1 MTEFPKPFTCK
12 VNLTIFQSREFL
24 RLFRG
29 VREIVR
35 APPDIMVE
43 NSLKA
48 PCPIMGKYA
57 MMHNTNHGT
66 EDQWEWLRV
75 FCVTHFQECWGADWI
90 VTNYREVNALQ
101 SIYHVD
107 FLAVAGAF
115 LIGIVVD
122 ARSRYVLKLLK
133 NPLYGTD
140 EVRSVAP
147 ETLDLVLEKG
157 DMYCLFGP
165 SLRVPHC
172 PKGDQRT
179 VYLIGGHSMSDLQSG
194 KTKRIHNSLLLVQR
208 YYHYKERNGK
218 IVHSAPRNVERA

>member
-1 MTEFPKPFTCK
+1 MPYKCK
-12 VNLTIFQSREFL
+12 VDLAIFQSYGFSH
-24 RLFRG
+24 LFRG
-29 VREIVR
+29 IREIVR
-35 APPDIMVE
+35 APPEIMV
-43 NSLKA
+43 NNNYTA
-48 PCPIMGKYA
+48 PCKIMAKYA
-57 MMHNTNHGT
+57 LKHNTNHGT
-66 EDQWEWLRV
+66 EAHWDWLLF
-75 FCVTHFQECWGADWI
+75 FCRKYLEACWKEDWI
-90 VTNYREVNALQ
+90 VTNFRVVTVLQ

-107 FLAVAGAF
+107 FLPVAGAF

-179 VYLIGGHSMSDLQSG
+179 VYLIRGHSMSELQSG
-194 KTKRIHNSLLLVQR
+194 KTRKIHNSLLLVQR
-208 YYHYKERNGK
+208 YYHYKESKGR
-218 IVHSAPRNVERA
+218 IVHSTPRNVEKA